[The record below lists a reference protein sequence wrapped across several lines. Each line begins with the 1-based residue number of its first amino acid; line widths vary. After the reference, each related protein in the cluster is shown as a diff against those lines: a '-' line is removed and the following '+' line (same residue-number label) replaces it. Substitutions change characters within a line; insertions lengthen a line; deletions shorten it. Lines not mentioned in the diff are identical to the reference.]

1 MALIFEDESKTIGK
15 KQFVVPDKIV
25 DKLKLNRNLFDKYK
39 TSKGFKRINAIID
52 DDYNKRSNK
61 KDKVHNGDKTISGS
75 DLKKLNQE
83 KDSGEISNN
92 PNDINN
98 VLTGPLF
105 PWAKDQLRAARTA
118 VEKVKA
124 VPPVPKLEK
133 NPEKIADVNKPL
145 KMGNAT
151 VRITESTDKDW
162 PIYYDYLTDYDA
174 YYVLSEF
181 FNNPQGKQNWG
192 VLINPDMYKKAL
204 SEFTKYGKLI
214 NFPSKYVYQWM
225 GIIMKNTAILR
236 ANTELAGHSSQFP
249 GYEVAEFAENIDGI
263 EIEPDY
269 GEGSE
274 WLEEKGLYDW
284 MQMPDGSDAWSD
296 YGLDPLEIIFAEY
309 NEDLPPEKVLVLVN
323 KALDVYHQRGDMA
336 SIFIQGGS
344 KELSHISES
353 IKRNNK
359 KIIVNEN
366 QLLVLKEYHNQLVF
380 NFDKEGNPYYK
391 KDNWQNYVDFL
402 EEIGYYG
409 TLPASEWS
417 RDDIM
422 MAVEKQKEE
431 IDPNDDDIQESDM
444 NEAFCTVIC
453 NAYLN
458 DELEDV
464 IEIDYLPIFENF
476 EQFKENSE
484 YNNIH
489 EIMYS
494 FLLTKDIIGNI
505 DDYPDILCYSAYREY
520 QKLIKEAFFKNMNYY
535 GFPQGLVTDDR
546 GLVYIERNIIIPTF
560 DSPDFNDMNY
570 NDYYAYL
577 KNFYSDLGNCFSW
590 DKDCG
595 EAYCGNSFSVG
606 RSEIKLK
613 CWIDPKDVDWNE
625 TVYRN
630 CYSLNEEREIY
641 IDKKGA
647 KIEVFDIVMV
657 NGNLRGKSL
666 INKPIIIQY

>member
-61 KDKVHNGDKTISGS
+61 KDKIHNGDKTISGS
-75 DLKKLNQE
+75 ELKKLNQE
-83 KDSGEISNN
+83 KDSGEISSN

-98 VLTGPLF
+98 VLTNPLF
-105 PWAKDQLRAARTA
+105 PWAKDKLNQARTA

-133 NPEKIADVNKPL
+133 NPEKVADVNKPL
-145 KMGNAT
+145 KMGNAS
-151 VRITESTDKDW
+151 VRITESTDDW
-162 PIYYDYLTDYDA
+162 HTYYDYMEEYDT

-181 FNNPQGKQNWG
+181 FFEKKHKQDWG
-192 VLINPDMYKKAL
+192 VLINPDMYIKAL
-204 SEFTKYGKLI
+204 REFSRFGKLT

-225 GIIMKNTAILR
+225 GIIMKNTAILE
-236 ANTELAGHSSQFP
+236 ANTNLVGHSTYFP
-249 GYEVAEFAENIDGI
+249 GEDVSEFAERIDGI
-263 EIEPDY
+263 TIGYDY
-269 GEGSE
+269 EQGSE
-274 WLEEKGLYDW
+274 WLYQKGLYDW
-284 MQMPDGSDAWSD
+284 MVMPDGSDAWSD
-296 YGLDPLEIIFAEY
+296 FGIEPLLEIIKEY
-309 NEDLPPEKVLVLVN
+309 DESLPPEKVLVLIN
-323 KALDVYHQRGDMA
+323 RALDVAHCRGDLA

-344 KELSHISES
+344 KTLTRISEE
-353 IKRNNK
+353 IEKKGK
-359 KIIVNEN
+359 KIFVNEN
-366 QLLVLKEYHNQLVF
+366 QLLVLKEYHGQTVF
-380 NFDKEGNPYYK
+380 NFDDEGNPYFK
-391 KDNWQNYVDFL
+391 KDNWENYVDFL

-422 MAVEKQKEE
+422 MAVEKQKQE

-464 IEIDYLPIFENF
+464 IEINYLPIFENF